1 MKGSAIARMVFLCVI
16 ILSSCSR
23 SSRIP
28 SGILDQDRMSALLFD
43 ISMAEGHVENAYFRD
58 SAKSRD
64 SILKVEL
71 DRVLLIH
78 GVSQL
83 EFLDSYRFYMSKPHL
98 YKVMVDSLQARSQRD
113 QQKMYLQPGQR
124 RKKKSAAIP
133 DTTKK

>member
-1 MKGSAIARMVFLCVI
+1 MKGLSVALVVFFCII

-28 SGILDQDRMSALLFD
+28 SEILGQDRMSALLFD
-43 ISMAEGHVENAYFRD
+43 ISMAEGHAENAYFRD
-58 SAKSRD
+58 TAKSRD

-78 GVSQL
+78 GVSQQQ
-83 EFLDSYRFYMSKPHL
+83 FLDSYRFYKLNPHL